1 MLASLFTKPNE
12 LWFERRDAEKET
24 QVIFWVLSDLLPNR
38 CRTNFSKF
46 GKFSSS
52 SQVGLSVNCF
62 SRCISVSP
70 PAAAAAAAAACW
82 SDQPAELRIGLF
94 VQVWEVFKQHRL
106 LSAVHSLNLPVDPS
120 WKPIGEYQSKV
131 CQKEASFQ
139 HLWNLSP
146 SCRKYQPSPACQWHW
161 TLNSDTRDWHQGEH
175 NTCRSAPASFGS
187 SNVILIHLLGEEVDP
202 ANPSRNPIIVIEY
215 HSNCFTTQLS
225 TIKPLVRFQH
235 C

>member
-38 CRTNFSKF
+38 CGTNFSKF

-70 PAAAAAAAAACW
+70 PPAAAAACW
-82 SDQPAELRIGLF
+82 SDQPAESDSDYSSKFGKFLSSTDSS
-94 VQVWEVFKQHRL
+94 L
-106 LSAVHSLNLPVDPS
+106 LCIRSTCLLIRVESQLVNTS
-120 WKPIGEYQSKV
+120 PITEL

-161 TLNSDTRDWHQGEH
+161 TLNSDTSTR
-175 NTCRSAPASFGS
+175 
-187 SNVILIHLLGEEVDP
+187 
-202 ANPSRNPIIVIEY
+202 
-215 HSNCFTTQLS
+215 TQHMS
-225 TIKPLVRFQH
+225 ERTHVPWTF
-235 C
+235 

>member
-70 PAAAAAAAAACW
+70 PPAAAACW
-82 SDQPAELRIGLF
+82 SDQPAELRLGLF

-106 LSAVHSLNLPVDPS
+106 LSGVHSLNLPVDPS
-120 WKPIGEYQSKV
+120 WEPIGEYHS
-131 CQKEASFQ
+131 
-139 HLWNLSP
+139 N
-146 SCRKYQPSPACQWHW
+146 HW
-161 TLNSDTRDWHQGEH
+161 TLSKG
-175 NTCRSAPASFGS
+175 SFIPTFMES
-187 SNVILIHLLGEEVDP
+187 FSILQKI
-202 ANPSRNPIIVIEY
+202 
-215 HSNCFTTQLS
+215 S
-225 TIKPLVRFQH
+225 TIPCVSVTLDTK
-235 C
+235 